1 MLFEVNGVPIDKCL
15 PSILTLI
22 GSIMYALLRSIL
34 AQRKSRE

>member
-22 GSIMYALLRSIL
+22 GSIMYALFRSVS
-34 AQRKSRE
+34 APRKSRD